1 MAEAERTMSCMEV
14 WGGNQPADRGVVM
27 PGLTAFVYSRPVGG
41 EAGGDVHY
49 VSSCATGRITR
60 MLVADVAGHGAQVAQ
75 MADRLRD
82 LMRRYVNYLDQ
93 SSFVRALNEQFMR
106 LEREGRFAT
115 AISLT
120 YWSPTRVMTVC
131 NAGHPR
137 PLFYDSR
144 AGEWGALDAECA
156 PVEALAAAGGAG
168 GAAGDASAPAAA
180 AAVAALANPTNLPL
194 GVAQSIEYEQ
204 FYRRLDRHDL
214 LLLYTDSAIEARSP
228 VGDDL
233 GEAGLLDLV
242 RSLDPTRPEELV
254 GGVVRGLREHTRLD
268 EPADDLTLLLLG
280 HNDVRPRAGA
290 LALLEASGRVAKEVA
305 VSIGRKPVPWPDW
318 RLETF
323 GGILSRRLN
332 ERWGGRPEE
341 QGASRE

>member
-1 MAEAERTMSCMEV
+1 MAEAQRTMSCMEV

-75 MADRLRD
+75 SADHLRN
-82 LMRRYVNYLDQ
+82 LMRRYINYLDQ
-93 SSFVRALNEQFMR
+93 SSFVRALNEKFGT

-120 YWSPTRVMTVC
+120 YWAPTRVMTLC

-144 AGEWGALDAECA
+144 AGDWGALDAECA
-156 PVEALAAAGGAG
+156 PLAGALAAYGAPDG
-168 GAAGDASAPAAA
+168 VAHGASAPPAAP
-180 AAVAALANPTNLPL
+180 AALLQPTNLPL
-194 GVAQSIEYEQ
+194 GVAHSIEYEQ

-228 VGDDL
+228 AGDEL

-242 RSLDPTRPEELV
+242 RSLDPTRPERLV
-254 GGVVRGLREHTRLD
+254 GGVINGLRQHTRSD

-280 HNDVRPRAGA
+280 HNDVRPRSGPR
-290 LALLEASGRVAKEVA
+290 ALLEASGRVAREVA
-305 VSIGRKPVPWPDW
+305 ASIGRKPIPWPDW

-323 GGILSRRLN
+323 GGIVSKRLN

-341 QGASRE
+341 